1 MHVSSNTMTRD
12 TATAIARIAYTA
24 FEPFHIT
31 AYFNPLLKSAGED
44 TGLDGHAWY
53 AGSRAQPLGPTSA
66 SVVAAAFYNFNPALI
81 GRVWPLAVQAGL
93 DRIAEVRWSILD
105 RVLGDALGPLA
116 TEPKLVEVGDR
127 LRDIGDTAVFAGRT
141 LSSAWHSSER
151 PEIPHL
157 ALWHSIAVIREWRG
171 DGHLA
176 ALIDAQLDPTE
187 AVVFHEAQHPDPKA
201 RRVLG
206 KRITQL
212 TRQWSDDEWDAAAE
226 RLIARGLLERHDK
239 GEALTEHGVDL
250 DTHIETRTDALA
262 SSIWH
267 DVPDAEELLLQVRPY
282 VKAVIDAGILP
293 GTKKKG

>member
-1 MHVSSNTMTRD
+1 MSRD
-12 TATAIARIAYTA
+12 TTPSIARAAYTT

-31 AYFNPLLKSAGED
+31 AYFNPGLKSAGED

-53 AGSRAQPLGPTSA
+53 FASRAAPLGRTAA
-66 SVVAAAFYNFNPALI
+66 SVVAAAFYNFNPALVE
-81 GRVWPLAVQAGL
+81 RVWPAALDAGL
-93 DRIAEVRWSILD
+93 DKVTDRRWAMLESS
-105 RVLGDALGPLA
+105 LGDALGDLA
-116 TEPKLVEVGDR
+116 RQPELLTVADR
-127 LRDIGDTAVFAGRT
+127 LRDIGDTAVFAGRP
-141 LSSAWHSSER
+141 LAAAWHSSER
-151 PEIPHL
+151 PEVPHL

-187 AVVFHEAQHPDPKA
+187 AVVFHEANHPDPKA

-226 RLIARGLLERHDK
+226 RLVTRDLVARAEGKELLTD
-239 GEALTEHGVDL
+239 AGVAL
-250 DTHIETRTDALA
+250 DTHIESRTDEL
-262 SSIWH
+262 SSAIWR
-267 DVPDAEELLLQVRPY
+267 DVPDAEDLVKSVRPY

-293 GTKKKG
+293 GTKKR